1 MAGIR
6 VALRGPASFPHTF
19 HDRLPVRRDRLLQH
33 LYRSEFP
40 RVFERE
46 IVQRTADRDDREFWN
61 CIAKFSNQREP
72 IRTQVQVHERDGKS
86 EMLRK
91 IECTLGIGHDKH
103 LSISV
108 QYGLRLFE
116 EGFVVI
122 DHEDHTSFPCY
133 QTRVPSMAEY

>member
-1 MAGIR
+1 M
-6 VALRGPASFPHTF
+6 FPHTLD
-19 HDRLPVRRDRLLQH
+19 DRFPVRSDRLLQH
-33 LYRSEFP
+33 LYRAEFL
-40 RVFERE
+40 RIFECDVVE
-46 IVQRTADRDDREFWN
+46 RTADNDDRKFWN
-61 CIAKFSNQREP
+61 GIAKLPNQSEP

-91 IECTLGIGHDKH
+91 IECSLGIGHDKH

-122 DHEDHTSFPCY
+122 DHENHTRFPC
-133 QTRVPSMAEY
+133 